1 MMVTALWTSIYT
13 VFANIRGIK
22 FALFQ
27 LSAVL
32 LHAIGGLEP
41 TIMEEMFETN
51 LPPPWHSI
59 NDCHAGK
66 LGIGGYKVKI
76 TREETLYRWPYR

>member
-1 MMVTALWTSIYT
+1 
-13 VFANIRGIK
+13 
-22 FALFQ
+22 
-27 LSAVL
+27 
-32 LHAIGGLEP
+32 
-41 TIMEEMFETN
+41 MEEMFETN

-66 LGIGGYKVKI
+66 LGIDGYKVKF